1 MRMPASDSP
10 RATKRFS
17 ACAIAL
23 AVSLSAN
30 ASGLGAQNLGP
41 FRQFLA
47 LEGSYTRLQL
57 DVGAADSRLGLDGY
71 GGRLWI
77 NLAPFSGP
85 NPNLIDRTALA
96 LIYFRAP
103 RGNDGISTRHYG
115 AEFDIYPLHVPI
127 GNFIDPFVS
136 LGLGSFRIDN
146 RPGPVVLGGIA
157 PGSRSNFALTPG
169 VGIRV
174 PIPNRFQLR
183 LDARDL
189 IAFNRRNASGES
201 RTSHN
206 PEFMAGLGLT
216 F

>member
-1 MRMPASDSP
+1 MRKPAFDLS
-10 RATKRFS
+10 RATMRLTASCIAVAALFS
-17 ACAIAL
+17 VHPAR
-23 AVSLSAN
+23 
-30 ASGLGAQNLGP
+30 LGAQNLGP

-47 LEGSYTRLQL
+47 FEGSYTRLEL
-57 DVGAADSRLGLDGY
+57 DAGEGNSRLGLDGY

-85 NPNLIDRTALA
+85 NPNLIDKTALA
-96 LIYFRAP
+96 LFYFRAP
-103 RGNDGISTRHYG
+103 RRNGFSTRHYG

-127 GNFIDPFVS
+127 GNFIDPFIS
-136 LGLGSFRIDN
+136 LGLGSFRVDN
-146 RPGPVVLGGIA
+146 RRSSVVGDIGT
-157 PGSRSNFALTPG
+157 GSRSNFALTPG

-174 PIPNRFQLR
+174 PIPNRLQLR

-189 IAFNRRNASGES
+189 IVFNRRSVSGES